1 MNKKD
6 FGEIIVG
13 ILFFI
18 FGIITTYYVIKISFT
33 EPIKDNIINIFGLF
47 LTLPWILIGFLL
59 ITYEAKQKSKK
70 NKRNITIST
79 KYKDIKTTIDDDGID
94 YQIITSWVN
103 PEDKKLY
110 LFSSDLISSDVAKML
125 EEEKI
130 TIKEFLVT
138 YEQNNIRNYEMDITK
153 LNEVKHEK
161 N

>member
-6 FGEIIVG
+6 YGEIIVG
-13 ILFFI
+13 IISFI
-18 FGIITTYYVIKISFT
+18 FGIITTYYVIRASIT
-33 EPIKDNIINIFGLF
+33 EPIKDNIINIFSLF

-59 ITYEAKQKSKK
+59 ITYEAKQKNEK

-79 KYKDIKTTIDDDGID
+79 KYKDIKTTRDDDGTD

-103 PEDKKLY
+103 P
-110 LFSSDLISSDVAKML
+110 

-153 LNEVKHEK
+153 LDEVKYEK

>member
-6 FGEIIVG
+6 YGEIIVG
-13 ILFFI
+13 IISFI
-18 FGIITTYYVIKISFT
+18 FGIITTYYVIRASIT
-33 EPIKDNIINIFGLF
+33 EPIKDNIINIFSLF

-59 ITYEAKQKSKK
+59 ITYEAKQKNEK

-79 KYKDIKTTIDDDGID
+79 KYKDIKTTRDDDGTD

-103 PEDKKLY
+103 TEDKKLY
-110 LFSSDLISSDVAKML
+110 LFSSDSISSDVANML

-153 LNEVKHEK
+153 LDEVKYEK